1 MNLRLLAIGKITNSK
16 FKLLC
21 DHYLKNINAINKQI
35 GITNVEMI
43 EINKAL
49 DKNPDSRKDRE
60 CKMILKKINL
70 KESVN
75 IILEEKG
82 KPLTTQEFKNM
93 LNKYLNQPRS
103 EINFIIGGPDGTS
116 RDLSKIANETIS
128 LSKMT
133 LPHLMARVILIE
145 QLYRSLS
152 IIINHPYHRD

>member
-1 MNLRLLAIGKITNSK
+1 MNLRLLAIGRITNSN

-35 GITNVEMI
+35 GITNLEMI

-49 DKNPDSRKDRE
+49 DKNPNSRKDRE
-60 CKMILKKINL
+60 YKMLLKKINL
-70 KESVN
+70 NDSIN
-75 IILEEKG
+75 IILEERA
-82 KPLTTQEFKNM
+82 KPLTSQEFKNM
-93 LNKYLNQPRS
+93 LEDYLKQPRS

-116 RDLSKIANETIS
+116 KNLSKIANETIS

-133 LPHLMARVILIE
+133 LPHLMARVMLIE
-145 QLYRSLS
+145 QIYRSLS